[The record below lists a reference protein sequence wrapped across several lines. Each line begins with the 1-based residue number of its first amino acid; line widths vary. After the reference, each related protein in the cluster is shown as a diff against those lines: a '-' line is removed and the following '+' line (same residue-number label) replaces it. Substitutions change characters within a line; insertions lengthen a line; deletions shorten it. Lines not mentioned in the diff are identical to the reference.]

1 MVLIFVLPGERYDPE
16 PKSKW
21 DEEWDKKSAF
31 PFSDKLG
38 ELSDKIGSTIDDTI
52 SKFRRKD
59 REDSP
64 ERCRY
69 WSYFNPN
76 LSVRL
81 LLESSCAL
89 LSVSYNTLPSFVSVG
104 KHAWVQYLPPGLL
117 QVSLALDSSVPLAV
131 VNCSWLPSI
140 TAPAAGKAG
149 NLAEIS

>member
-1 MVLIFVLPGERYDPE
+1 MSLELLLFLMLYIGERYDPE

-21 DEEWDKKSAF
+21 DEDWDKSKSAF

-69 WSYFNPN
+69 Y
-76 LSVRL
+76 
-81 LLESSCAL
+81 
-89 LSVSYNTLPSFVSVG
+89 
-104 KHAWVQYLPPGLL
+104 
-117 QVSLALDSSVPLAV
+117 
-131 VNCSWLPSI
+131 
-140 TAPAAGKAG
+140 
-149 NLAEIS
+149 